1 MANNSLGAARRTVLG
16 KKVKALRRSGITP
29 ANVYGHKI
37 ESTAVQANTVDVVH
51 LLRAAGRNAI
61 IDLKIEDEAA
71 VCAFFRGDPE
81 LVATLKVLIGR
92 AIKRGQKVPGITTR
106 EGYV

>member
-1 MANNSLGAARRTVLG
+1 MQTFL
-16 KKVKALRRSGITP
+16 
-29 ANVYGHKI
+29 
-37 ESTAVQANTVDVVH
+37 D
-51 LLRAAGRNAI
+51 
-61 IDLKIEDEAA
+61 KIEDEAA

-92 AIKRGQKVPGITTR
+92 AIKRGQKVPGIITR